1 MTQEQ
6 KIQPRG
12 KTAMAQKTQ
21 YDASLLT
28 ESIIT
33 MYECFACKILQP
45 FFERGSTRETTF
57 GPE

>member
-1 MTQEQ
+1 
-6 KIQPRG
+6 
-12 KTAMAQKTQ
+12 MAQKTQ